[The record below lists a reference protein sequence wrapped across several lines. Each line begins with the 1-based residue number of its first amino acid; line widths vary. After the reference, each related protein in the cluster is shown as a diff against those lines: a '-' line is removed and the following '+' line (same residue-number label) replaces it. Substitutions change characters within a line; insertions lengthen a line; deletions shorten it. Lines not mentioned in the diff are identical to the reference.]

1 MELNR
6 MDVLVL
12 TDIRTGSTARILPE
26 LGFNCFEFRTTV
38 AGQSVE
44 VIDSTPQFASGGE
57 RPSGHGIPLLFPFPN
72 RIRDGRFSWN
82 GRDFEIPQSDASHDG
97 AGNAI
102 HGFCLDRP
110 WRVTSR
116 GADFAVGVFELGKDA
131 PDRLAYW
138 PADFRIEVR
147 YQVRGPKLRA
157 DIRLVNPSAVP
168 LPWGFGTH
176 PYFKLPLGAK
186 SRPDRCLVM
195 APAAE
200 EWELVDCLPT
210 GRRLP
215 ISEPKDLRDG
225 AYFDVLKMDDVLT
238 GLPGGLT
245 GLPGGGG
252 PAVVECGIMDEQLG
266 LQVMQQWGPAFRE
279 IVVYTPPGR
288 NAVCLEPYTCTTDA
302 INLQQRG
309 IDAGWRVLEPRAEF
323 RTWIEITAAE
333 VIA

>member
-1 MELNR
+1 

-26 LGFNCFEFRTTV
+26 LGFNCFEFRTNV
-38 AGQSVE
+38 AGQVVD
-44 VIDSTPQFASGGE
+44 VIDASPQFASGND

-72 RIRDGRFSWN
+72 RIRGGRYTWN
-82 GRDFEIPQSDASHDG
+82 GRDYEIPLSAAAHDG

-131 PDRLAYW
+131 PDRLAFW

-147 YQVRGPKLRA
+147 YQIRGPKLRA
-157 DIRLVNPSAVP
+157 DIRVVNPSTVP

-186 SRPDRCLVM
+186 SRPAHCLVM
-195 APAAE
+195 APASE
-200 EWELVDCLPT
+200 EWELVNCLPT

-215 ISEPKDLRDG
+215 ISEAKDLREG
-225 AYFDVLKMDDVLT
+225 AYFDVLKLDDVLT
-238 GLPGGLT
+238 GLPAGQT
-245 GLPGGGG
+245 SF
-252 PAVVECGIMDEQLG
+252 ECGVMDELSGKQVTQLS
-266 LQVMQQWGPAFRE
+266 GPAFRE
-279 IVVYTPPGR
+279 VVVYTPPAR
-288 NAVCLEPYTCTTDA
+288 DAVCLEPYTCATDA

-309 IDAGWRVLEPRAEF
+309 IEAGWHVLEPRAEF
-323 RTWIEITAAE
+323 RTWIEIMASE

>member
-12 TDIRTGSTARILPE
+12 TDGNTGSTVRILPE
-26 LGFNCFEFRTTV
+26 LGFNCFEFRACV
-38 AGQSVE
+38 AGE
-44 VIDSTPQFASGGE
+44 TIHVIDASPDFASGHE

-72 RIRDGRFSWN
+72 RIRGGRFSWN
-82 GRDFEIPQSDASHDG
+82 GKDFEIPSSNASFDG

-102 HGFCLDRP
+102 HGFCLDRA

-116 GADFAVGVFELGKDA
+116 GADFAIGVFELGKDA
-131 PDRLAYW
+131 PDRRAYW

-147 YQVRGPKLRA
+147 YQIRGPKLRA
-157 DIRLVNPSAVP
+157 DIRITNPSAVS

-186 SRPDRCLVM
+186 SRPSRCLVL

-215 ISEPKDLRDG
+215 ITEPKDLREG
-225 AYFDVLKMDDVLT
+225 AYFDVLKMDDALT
-238 GLPGGLT
+238 GLPAGQATL
-245 GLPGGGG
+245 
-252 PAVVECGIMDEQLG
+252 ECGIMDEQTG
-266 LQVMQQWGPAFRE
+266 LEVTQRFGPPFRE

-288 NAVCLEPYTCTTDA
+288 NAVCLEPYTCVTDA

-309 IDAGWRVLEPRAEF
+309 IDAGWQVLEPGAEF
-323 RTWIEITAAE
+323 RTWIEIAAGE

>member
-1 MELNR
+1 

-26 LGFNCFEFRTTV
+26 LGFNCFEFRATV

-44 VIDSTPQFASGGE
+44 VIDASPQFASGGE
-57 RPSGHGIPLLFPFPN
+57 RASGHGIPLLFPFPN

-82 GRDFEIPQSDASHDG
+82 GRDFEIPKSDASHDG

-238 GLPGGLT
+238 GLPGG
-245 GLPGGGG
+245 GG

-288 NAVCLEPYTCTTDA
+288 NAVCLEPYTCATDA

>member
-12 TDIRTGSTARILPE
+12 NDSRTGSTVRILPE

-38 AGQSVE
+38 AGQVVD
-44 VIDSTPQFASGGE
+44 VIDASPQFASGQE

-72 RIRDGRFSWN
+72 RIRGGRYRWDGR
-82 GRDFEIPQSDASHDG
+82 DYEIPLTVASHDG

-110 WRVTSR
+110 WRVASR
-116 GADFAVGVFELGKDA
+116 GADFAIGVFELGKDA
-131 PDRLAYW
+131 PDRLACW
-138 PADFRIEVR
+138 PTDFRIEVR

-157 DIRLVNPSAVP
+157 DIRLMNPSAVP

-186 SRPDRCLVM
+186 SRPTNCLVM
-195 APAAE
+195 APASE
-200 EWELVDCLPT
+200 EWELVNCLPT

-215 ISEPKDLRDG
+215 ISEAKDLREG
-225 AYFDVLKMDDVLT
+225 AYFDVLKVDDVLT
-238 GLPGGLT
+238 GLPAGQT
-245 GLPGGGG
+245 SF
-252 PAVVECGIMDEQLG
+252 ECGIMDELSGQQVTQLS
-266 LQVMQQWGPAFRE
+266 GPAFRE
-279 IVVYTPPGR
+279 LVVYTPPNR
-288 NAVCLEPYTCTTDA
+288 NAVCLEPYTCATDA

-309 IDAGWRVLEPRAEF
+309 IEAGWHVLEPRAEF
-323 RTWIEITAAE
+323 RTWIEITAGE

>member
-6 MDVLVL
+6 MEVLVL
-12 TDIRTGSTARILPE
+12 TDTRTGSIARILPE

-38 AGQSVE
+38 AGQAID
-44 VIDSTPQFASGGE
+44 VIDASPQFASGND

-72 RIRDGRFSWN
+72 RIRGGRYTWN
-82 GRDFEIPQSDASHDG
+82 GRDYEIPLSAASHDG

-131 PDRLAYW
+131 PDRRAFW

-157 DIRLVNPSAVP
+157 DIRVVNPSTVP

-186 SRPDRCLVM
+186 SRPTHCLVM
-195 APAAE
+195 APASE
-200 EWELVDCLPT
+200 EWELVNCLPT

-215 ISEPKDLRDG
+215 ISEAKDLREG
-225 AYFDVLKMDDVLT
+225 AYFDVLKLDDVLT
-238 GLPGGLT
+238 GLPAGQT
-245 GLPGGGG
+245 SF
-252 PAVVECGIMDEQLG
+252 ECGIMDELSGRQVTQLS
-266 LQVMQQWGPAFRE
+266 GPAFRE
-279 IVVYTPPGR
+279 VVVYTPPGR
-288 NAVCLEPYTCTTDA
+288 NAVCLEPYTCVTDA
-302 INLQQRG
+302 INLLQRG
-309 IDAGWRVLEPRAEF
+309 IEAGWHVLEPNAEF
-323 RTWIEITAAE
+323 RTWIEITASE

>member
-1 MELNR
+1 

-12 TDIRTGSTARILPE
+12 SDKRTQSTVRILPE
-26 LGFNCFEFRTTV
+26 RGFNCFEFRTSV
-38 AGQSVE
+38 AGQMID
-44 VIDSTPQFASGGE
+44 VIDASPQFASESPSGGE
-57 RPSGHGIPLLFPFPN
+57 RPSGHGIPILFPFPN
-72 RIRDGRFSWN
+72 RIRGGHYSWN
-82 GRDFEIPQSDASHDG
+82 GRDFEIPASNASFDG

-116 GADFAVGVFELGKDA
+116 GADFAVGMFELGKDA
-131 PDRLAYW
+131 PDRLQYW

-147 YQVRGPKLRA
+147 YQVRGNKLRA
-157 DIRLVNPSAVP
+157 DIRLLNPSAVP

-186 SRPDRCLVM
+186 SDPKHCLVM

-200 EWELVDCLPT
+200 EWELVGGLPT

-215 ISEPKDLRDG
+215 VSEAKDLREG

-238 GLPGGLT
+238 GLP
-245 GLPGGGG
+245 
-252 PAVVECGIMDEQLG
+252 ASQAADDCGIMDEASGQ
-266 LQVMQQWGPAFRE
+266 QVTQQWGPGFRE

-288 NAVCLEPYTCTTDA
+288 NAVCLEPYTCATDA

-323 RTWIEITAAE
+323 RTWIEITAGE

>member
-1 MELNR
+1 MELMR
-6 MDVLVL
+6 MEVLVL
-12 TDIRTGSTARILPE
+12 TDTRTGSTARILPE
-26 LGFNCFEFRTTV
+26 LGFNCFEFRTQV
-38 AGQSVE
+38 AGQSVD
-44 VIDSTPQFASGGE
+44 VIDASPQFASGHE
-57 RPSGHGIPLLFPFPN
+57 KASGHGIPLLFPFPN
-72 RIRDGRFSWN
+72 RIRDGRYTWD
-82 GRDFEIPQSDASHDG
+82 GRDYEIPPSHASHD
-97 AGNAI
+97 ATGNAI

-116 GADFAVGVFELGKDA
+116 GADFAVGQFELRKDA
-131 PDRLAYW
+131 PDRLEFW

-157 DIRLVNPSAVP
+157 DIRLVNPSATP

-186 SRPDRCLVM
+186 SRPTHCLVQ
-195 APAAE
+195 APASE

-210 GRRLP
+210 GCRLP
-215 ISEPKDLRDG
+215 ISEAKDLREG

-238 GLPGGLT
+238 GLPSGS
-245 GLPGGGG
+245 
-252 PAVVECGIMDEQLG
+252 VSVDCVIMDEACG
-266 LQVMQQWGPAFRE
+266 YQVVQQAGPAFRE
-279 IVVYTPPGR
+279 LVVYTPPNR
-288 NAVCLEPYTCTTDA
+288 NAVCLEPYTCATDA

-323 RTWIEITAAE
+323 RTWIEITASE